1 MARPPHP
8 GPTERELTLLK
19 ILWGRGPSTIKQI
32 LAAFPHTP
40 KPAHPSIQT
49 NLQGMLDKGYVT
61 RHVEAEQPAHLYAAA
76 VSQESVEQNAVN
88 HLIRHVFGGSALR
101 LMTAALTGQGA
112 SAEELERL
120 QALLDEQAGRE

>member
-19 ILWGRGPSTIKQI
+19 ILWRFGPSTIKQI

-40 KPAHPSIQT
+40 KPAHTSIQT

-61 RHVEAEQPAHLYAAA
+61 RYPGQPSHLYAAA
-76 VSQESVEQNAVN
+76 ISQEEVEQHAVKD
-88 HLIRHVFGGSALR
+88 LIGRVFDGSALR
-101 LMTAALTGQGA
+101 LMTTAITQGQA
-112 SAEELERL
+112 SPEEIERL
-120 QALLDEQAGRE
+120 QALLDERAKRE